1 MAYPQ
6 ELINEVLDY
15 LDSGH
20 SVREA
25 ERRFGVGHES
35 AARWRRLRDGNLR
48 ANRPH
53 PVKYPQDTVRLA
65 LGLAYGGHVFGLDEV
80 AVMVGV
86 SAPTIS
92 NWKRRC
98 VEGGH
103 MTSRR
108 SMLMYGKEASN
119 RKQEIDRQH
128 YTIPNQRPK
137 DKHFEKI

>member
-92 NWKRRC
+92 NWKRRY

-137 DKHFEKI
+137 DKHCGKI

>member
-6 ELINEVLDY
+6 ELINEMLDY

-65 LGLAYGGHVFGLDEV
+65 LGLAYGGHGFGLDEV

-92 NWKRRC
+92 NWKRRY

-137 DKHFEKI
+137 DKHCGKI

>member
-53 PVKYPQDTVRLA
+53 PV
-65 LGLAYGGHVFGLDEV
+65 
-80 AVMVGV
+80 
-86 SAPTIS
+86 
-92 NWKRRC
+92 
-98 VEGGH
+98 
-103 MTSRR
+103 
-108 SMLMYGKEASN
+108 
-119 RKQEIDRQH
+119 
-128 YTIPNQRPK
+128 
-137 DKHFEKI
+137 

>member
-48 ANRPH
+48 ANGPH

-92 NWKRRC
+92 NWKRRY

-108 SMLMYGKEASN
+108 S
-119 RKQEIDRQH
+119 
-128 YTIPNQRPK
+128 IPARSST
-137 DKHFEKI
+137 